1 MAGKSDALR
10 ERYERFSQGDL
21 EGALDLWSDDFVWE
35 GSSASDLPG
44 SGRHEGK
51 QAAIE
56 VLQQA
61 VGAWD
66 KFELSADEFI
76 EQGRHRRFTRTHR
89 PGEGRAVRAAGR
101 RAHLALSRRRP
112 NLPPADPHRH
122 PPKRTNSRYRL
133 KLSGKARKRTPAS
146 RSSSN
151 VGRLAPAAL
160 HTDLDKN

>member
-10 ERYERFSQGDL
+10 ERYRRFRDGDL

-35 GSSASDLPG
+35 GSNAPELPG

-76 EQGRHRRFTRTHR
+76 EGGDTVVVLGHADLAK
-89 PGEGRAVRAAGR
+89 GERSQR
-101 RAHLALSRRRP
+101 
-112 NLPPADPHRH
+112 LPFVHIW
-122 PPKRTNSRYRL
+122 RYRGDQEICRL
-133 KLSGKARKRTPAS
+133 QILTDTLESAR
-146 RSSSN
+146 
-151 VGRLAPAAL
+151 VLGIV
-160 HTDLDKN
+160 

>member
-21 EGALDLWSDDFVWE
+21 ERALDLWSDDFVWE
-35 GSSASDLPG
+35 GSNAPELPG

-56 VLQQA
+56 VLQRT

-76 EQGRHRRFTRTHR
+76 EQADTVVMLGHVDVSKDDRSAR
-89 PGEGRAVRAAGR
+89 
-101 RAHLALSRRRP
+101 
-112 NLPPADPHRH
+112 LPVVHIW
-122 PPKRTNSRYRL
+122 RYRGDEEICRL
-133 KLSGKARKRTPAS
+133 QFLTDTLESARILGI
-146 RSSSN
+146 
-151 VGRLAPAAL
+151 V
-160 HTDLDKN
+160 